1 MVRLIAHLLA
11 TRRPRRLLHCC
22 CILISQ
28 RHGLWHVWRHRHRC
42 RLGFLCGK
50 HSGLLHLSHGGLHL
64 LRCHG
69 LLRKSSRQGICGL
82 LRLGPHGSAA
92 SAGTLDFLHAFR
104 VQAYRNHGAVAHVV
118 LDGYGTAGVFQI
130 LLHHGKP
137 CSGSTDIALHLAVC
151 AGNAKVESTFLVV
164 DAGSLVSKAD
174 GVSAVQNR
182 DDGLG
187 KVCVD
192 KVFDNLADDHERD
205 VATLFFHAL
214 VDGVGRLFQIRAD
227 ILRIN
232 DDHTRCRQ
240 HVVIDGDAR
249 GVHGFWRLRCRL
261 FTFVTLFAHAGDVL
275 VVGCRV
281 SGIDHGVKVV
291 RHAARNL
298 PKGFEQIVAHRAMF
312 LIFRQLFKTC

>member
-1 MVRLIAHLLA
+1 M
-11 TRRPRRLLHCC
+11 
-22 CILISQ
+22 
-28 RHGLWHVWRHRHRC
+28 
-42 RLGFLCGK
+42 
-50 HSGLLHLSHGGLHL
+50 LHL

-69 LLRKSSRQGICGL
+69 LLR
-82 LRLGPHGSAA
+82 LGPHGSTA

-151 AGNAKVESTFLVV
+151 AGNAKVESAFLVV

-182 DDGLG
+182 DDGLC

-205 VATLFFHAL
+205 MATLFFHAL

-227 ILRIN
+227 ILRID

-312 LIFRQLFKTC
+312 LIFRQTFKTC

>member
-1 MVRLIAHLLA
+1 M
-11 TRRPRRLLHCC
+11 P
-22 CILISQ
+22 
-28 RHGLWHVWRHRHRC
+28 W
-42 RLGFLCGK
+42 
-50 HSGLLHLSHGGLHL
+50 
-64 LRCHG
+64 

-92 SAGTLDFLHAFR
+92 PAGAFDFLHAFR
-104 VQAYRNHGAVAHVV
+104 VQAYRNHGAVAHIV
-118 LDGYGTAGVFQI
+118 LDGHGPAGVFQI

-151 AGNAKVESTFLVV
+151 AGNAKVESALLVV
-164 DAGSLVSKAD
+164 DAGSLISKAD

-192 KVFDNLADDHERD
+192 KVFDNLADNHERD
-205 VATLFFHAL
+205 MATLFFHAL

-249 GVHGFWRLRCRL
+249 GVHGFWRLRGRL
-261 FTFVTLFAHAGDVL
+261 LAFLTLFAHAGDVL

-298 PKGFEQIVAHRAMF
+298 SKGFEQIVAHRAMF
-312 LIFRQLFKTC
+312 LIFRQPFKTC

>member
-1 MVRLIAHLLA
+1 MASGMFGVIDIDAA
-11 TRRPRRLLHCC
+11 WGSCVGSIPGC
-22 CILISQ
+22 CI
-28 RHGLWHVWRHRHRC
+28 C
-42 RLGFLCGK
+42 PT
-50 HSGLLHLSHGGLHL
+50 GG
-64 LRCHG
+64 C
-69 LLRKSSRQGICGL
+69 ICCVAMGCCAKAPG
-82 LRLGPHGSAA
+82 RGYVGCSVGPHGSTA

-151 AGNAKVESTFLVV
+151 AGNAKVESAFLVV

-182 DDGLG
+182 DDGLC

-205 VATLFFHAL
+205 MATLFFHAL

-227 ILRIN
+227 ILRI
-232 DDHTRCRQ
+232 DDDT
-240 HVVIDGDAR
+240 R
-249 GVHGFWRLRCRL
+249 GV
-261 FTFVTLFAHAGDVL
+261 D
-275 VVGCRV
+275 
-281 SGIDHGVKVV
+281 S
-291 RHAARNL
+291 
-298 PKGFEQIVAHRAMF
+298 MSS
-312 LIFRQLFKTC
+312 

>member
-1 MVRLIAHLLA
+1 MA
-11 TRRPRRLLHCC
+11 
-22 CILISQ
+22 
-28 RHGLWHVWRHRHRC
+28 
-42 RLGFLCGK
+42 
-50 HSGLLHLSHGGLHL
+50 SGMFGG
-64 LRCHG
+64 
-69 LLRKSSRQGICGL
+69 IDIDAAW
-82 LRLGPHGSAA
+82 GSCVGSIPAAA
-92 SAGTLDFLHAFR
+92 SAPRGAASAALPWAAAQKLPAGDMWAAPSRAARQHRVRWHASFLHALG
-104 VQAYRNHGAVAHVV
+104 VQTYRNHGAVAHVV

-137 CSGSTDIALHLAVC
+137 CSGSTDIALHLAIC
-151 AGNAKVESTFLVV
+151 AGNAKVESALLVV
-164 DAGSLVSKAD
+164 DAGSLIGKAD

-187 KVCVD
+187 KVRVD

-205 VATLFFHAL
+205 VATLLFHTL

-227 ILRIN
+227 ILRLN

-240 HVVIDGDAR
+240 HVVIDGDSC
-249 GVHGFWRLRCRL
+249 GVHGFWRLRGRL
-261 FTFVTLFAHAGDVL
+261 LGSLTLFAHAGDVL

-298 PKGFEQIVAHRAMF
+298 SKGFEQIVAHRAMF